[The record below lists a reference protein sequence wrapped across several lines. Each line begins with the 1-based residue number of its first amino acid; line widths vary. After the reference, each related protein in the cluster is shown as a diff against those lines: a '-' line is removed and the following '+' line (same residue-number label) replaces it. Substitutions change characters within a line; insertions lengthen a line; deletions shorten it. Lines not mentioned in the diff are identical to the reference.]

1 MERRRLVAKLIIKQ
15 RITDLP
21 RCRRAADAPSVTGL
35 QRFQAEKVE
44 LVFSGLDCANKVCG
58 MGLIDLK
65 LKRFAIMRIAGF
77 GIGQHTRK
85 I

>member
-1 MERRRLVAKLIIKQ
+1 MLHRLQV
-15 RITDLP
+15 
-21 RCRRAADAPSVTGL
+21 L
-35 QRFQAEKVE
+35 QRFQPEKVE

-65 LKRFAIMRIAGF
+65 LERFAIMRVAGF
-77 GIGQHTRK
+77 GSGQHTRE